1 MDALKEKK
9 IQKKMQLKCD
19 KIETKKKQTEN
30 HQHGKKTKTK
40 QKMNVLKI

>member
-19 KIETKKKQTEN
+19 KIETKKNRQKTTNTREEN
-30 HQHGKKTKTK
+30 KNKTK
-40 QKMNVLKI
+40 NECP

>member
-30 HQHGKKTKTK
+30 HQHTGRK
-40 QKMNVLKI
+40 QKQNKK